1 MENKNFKME
10 NKNFKIENKI
20 LKLINKLENILIKDK
35 RFENDANF
43 KSKIININEETETEN
58 KEPIDI
64 TALFN
69 LAKLSNGLTST
80 STKET
85 VYLNNNIDLSEQ
97 INNFKEINKNINNL
111 TKIIGL
117 FVPLKS

>member
-1 MENKNFKME
+1 MKD
-10 NKNFKIENKI
+10 KNFKIENKI
-20 LKLINKLENILIKDK
+20 LKLINKLENVLIKDK
-35 RFENDANF
+35 RFKEDMIF
-43 KSKIININEETETEN
+43 KSKIININESKETETED

-69 LAKLSNGLTST
+69 LAKLSDGPTT